1 MHRPHKNHFS
11 GCVIGQCLGD
21 ALGVLRE
28 GWPREDCEVYV
39 AGPLRSWLQGQLD
52 ENAWSGQYTDDSQ
65 LARELMQ
72 SFVDCGEF
80 NPADYAKRIAAIFV
94 EDRIVGRGMTTHHAA
109 MRLAAGLSWDEAGT
123 PAPAAGNGSAMRAG
137 PIGLMFGDVRHV
149 IQAACD
155 QGRITHQDPRAS
167 AGAVAI
173 AIAVHLAL
181 RSKTIDPPAFV
192 SQLAEFTATIDKG
205 FAESLRQL
213 SDFWE
218 LSVEEAVDRIAV
230 LGQEPGA
237 KSDWDRISPFVVPSV
252 IWSLYAFLKSPDD
265 YAAAVSTAIRVGG
278 DVDTTAAMTGAISG
292 AYLGL
297 DALPAHLAERVH
309 DRGTWGYKALVSLS
323 HRCFE
328 LSAGR

>member
-1 MHRPHKNHFS
+1 MRRPHKIHFS

-65 LARELMQ
+65 LARELIQ

-80 NPADYAKRIAAIFV
+80 NPADYAKRIDAIFV
-94 EDRIVGRGMTTHHAA
+94 EDRIVGRGMTPHHAA
-109 MRLAAGLSWDEAGT
+109 MRLAADLSWDEAGT

-149 IQAACD
+149 VQAAYN

-192 SQLAEFTATIDKG
+192 SQLAEFTATVDEG
-205 FAESLRQL
+205 FAQSLRQL
-213 SDFWE
+213 SGFLE
-218 LSVEEAVDRIAV
+218 LSMNEAVDRIAV
-230 LGQEPGA
+230 LGLEPGA
-237 KSDWDRISPFVVPSV
+237 KSDWNRISPFVIPSV
-252 IWSLYAFLKSPDD
+252 IWSLYAFLNSPDD
-265 YAAAVSTAIRVGG
+265 YAAAISTAIRVGG
-278 DVDTTAAMTGAISG
+278 DVDTTAAMTIKPRRVID
-292 AYLGL
+292 GL
-297 DALPAHLAERVH
+297 NAQLA
-309 DRGTWGYKALVSLS
+309 SLIM
-323 HRCFE
+323 
-328 LSAGR
+328 